1 MFSGIVQ
8 GTRKIIAVDENSGI
22 RRLKIDLSGLTE
34 NLQYGASVS
43 VNGVCLTVVAIEKEH
58 VRFDVILE
66 TLNRSNLDVLKTGDP
81 VNIERSLKLEDEIG
95 GHQVSG
101 HVDTTGK
108 ISEILRSGNNFDL
121 KISCASEWTHFLVP
135 KGWIALD
142 GISLTV
148 VDVGEDWFTVSL
160 IPETLKRTIIG
171 NKHEGDPVNLEFDQ
185 NTKIIVKT
193 MDSMLPEIEKRL
205 RKSMIQDL

>member
-22 RRLKIDLSGLTE
+22 RRLKIDLTGLSE
-34 NLQYGASVS
+34 NLQIGASVS

-58 VRFDVILE
+58 VRFDAIRE

-108 ISEILRSGNNFDL
+108 ISEILKSENNLDL
-121 KISCASEWTHFLVP
+121 KISCASEWTRFLVP

-160 IPETLKRTIIG
+160 IPETLNAPSSAT
-171 NKHEGDPVNLEFDQ
+171 
-185 NTKIIVKT
+185 NTKGTRLIWNLTKAPKSSSKPWIRCFRKLKK
-193 MDSMLPEIEKRL
+193 DSGNP
-205 RKSMIQDL
+205 